1 MQRVLLQNSNLCELI
16 IQEYFDT
23 LTRLLNSL
31 WMNCRDCSM
40 NSTICRP
47 VMNKQYIVRGNMQL
61 KFQRE
66 TYTTLREHIDDAF
79 YAEGEVEMMHTVL
92 ISELDE
98 EV

>member
-1 MQRVLLQNSNLCELI
+1 
-16 IQEYFDT
+16 
-23 LTRLLNSL
+23 
-31 WMNCRDCSM
+31 
-40 NSTICRP
+40 
-47 VMNKQYIVRGNMQL
+47 MNKQYIVRGNMQL